1 MDNVKPIINLRT
13 VLIWESI
20 TGMAIKDYT
29 TNESDVDT
37 MKYASYISGGGRG
50 SFASFQFQYGSYDF
64 KTKFDNEFFSSMNYF
79 NSYGMKL
86 LEKYATIELIIKLMS
101 EYHIDYETIVSK
113 MTFHE
118 IKMILNHITK

>member
-20 TGMAIKDYT
+20 TGRAIKDYT
-29 TNESDVDT
+29 TNDSDVDT
-37 MKYASYISGGGRG
+37 MKYASYISGGGMG
-50 SFASFQFQYGSYDF
+50 SFASFQLQYGSYDF
-64 KTKFDNEFFSSMNYF
+64 KTKFDNDFFSSMNYF

-118 IKMILNHITK
+118 IKMIINYITK